1 MSIETF
7 WTIVCYAVLL
17 GIGAL
22 GGFVFYYW
30 FVMIPDKYAG
40 QHVRASRS
48 SYLATRTLI
57 QHPHRYAE
65 RLS

>member
-30 FVMIPDKYAG
+30 FVIIPDKYAG
-40 QHVRASRS
+40 QHVGASRS
-48 SYLATRTLI
+48 SW
-57 QHPHRYAE
+57 
-65 RLS
+65 

>member
-48 SYLATRTLI
+48 SW
-57 QHPHRYAE
+57 
-65 RLS
+65 